1 MDAVKVFET
10 SNVFSK
16 LAALET
22 SCHAALSLT
31 SHVEVASTARE
42 GEIRDFW
49 RMPPKIGFTKREGQA
64 RLLHDLANIELQA
77 TELALR
83 SLCEFP
89 EAPKELREELCALAI
104 DEGRH
109 LKLCLNGLSD
119 LGYKWGDWPI
129 HMNLWD
135 AVSIKD
141 TLLDR
146 LVIVHRYLE
155 GAGLDAGA
163 GVMKRLTSSD
173 AKVVHSIVGTI
184 MREEIGHVAF
194 GSKWYHQICREQK
207 LDIEADFRLRIEKV
221 IQRNPKKEN
230 LDYDLRKKAGFLDE
244 ELRAME
250 ELREKYWKLKIKPA
264 EFSGQK

>member
-1 MDAVKVFET
+1 MDALKVFKS
-10 SNVFSK
+10 SNVHDK
-16 LAALET
+16 LAALES

-31 SHVEVASTARE
+31 SRVEAPTTARD

-49 RMPPKIGFTKREGQA
+49 RMPPRVGFAKAEGQA

-89 EAPKELREELCALAI
+89 EAPRELREELCALAI

-109 LKLCLNGLSD
+109 LKLCLNGLDD
-119 LGYKWGDWPI
+119 LGFKWGDWSV
-129 HMNLWD
+129 HMNLWE
-135 AVSIKD
+135 AVSNED

-155 GAGLDAGA
+155 GAGLDAGR
-163 GVMKRLTSSD
+163 GVLNRLTSSD
-173 AKVVHSIVGTI
+173 ARVVHSIVDVI

-207 LDIEADFRLRIEKV
+207 IDIETDFRQRIEKV
-221 IQRNPKKEN
+221 VQRNPKKEN
-230 LDYDLRKKAGFLDE
+230 MAYDLRKKAGFLDV
-244 ELRAME
+244 ELKAIE
-250 ELREKYWKLKIKPA
+250 ELREKYWMSKVVTR
-264 EFSGQK
+264 